1 MRNASIRW
9 RASSRCL
16 KNDLRISR
24 LKRFLSPQVAELLES
39 EGHQSLLDSHRCE
52 VAVVFCDLRGF
63 TTFSSMTGP
72 NEVMGLLG
80 DYHQALGEI
89 IIAYGATLTCYMGDG
104 LMLLLNAPLPCA
116 EPALLAARMAVD
128 MQSAV
133 QKLIVQ
139 WRARGYAI
147 GFGVGV
153 ATGEATVGRIGYE
166 GRIDYTAIGHVVN
179 LASRLCSSAAD
190 GQVIVDAATAAAL
203 GEVLPIEPLGV
214 RPMKG
219 FPQPVRVYAVRA
231 DALGSMAS

>member
-1 MRNASIRW
+1 
-9 RASSRCL
+9 
-16 KNDLRISR
+16 
-24 LKRFLSPQVAELLES
+24 
-39 EGHQSLLDSHRCE
+39 
-52 VAVVFCDLRGF
+52 
-63 TTFSSMTGP
+63 
-72 NEVMGLLG
+72 
-80 DYHQALGEI
+80 
-89 IIAYGATLTCYMGDG
+89 
-104 LMLLLNAPLPCA
+104 
-116 EPALLAARMAVD
+116 MAVD